1 MEGLHLRRY
10 SSQCLVLEQANTV
23 DELTQSILTLQ
34 SEAKAEALHK
44 LKAVGYKSYPFA
56 LG

>member
-1 MEGLHLRRY
+1 MEGPHLRRY

-34 SEAKAEALHK
+34 SEAKAEALHR
-44 LKAVGYKSYPFA
+44 LKAVG
-56 LG
+56 